1 MLSCVASAAGELAQ
15 RPFATTVRVFPGL
28 RPGHGILD
36 REGKMPTADQLKT
49 LIESFA
55 AGDDGR
61 FYRTALQLAA
71 DEARRGHG
79 KLAQELR
86 TLVDAA
92 RARGAALPAGAKR
105 PIPLVQPRGDLGDLV
120 TASYPDLKLSD
131 MVLPENLARSL
142 ERVLREN
149 RGTERLHERGLRA
162 RRKLLLVGPPGTGK
176 TMTAR
181 ALAGELHVPLYLVRF
196 ESLITKFMGE
206 TAAKLKL
213 VFDAMK
219 SVRAVFLFD
228 EFDAIGAQRALPNDT
243 GEIRRILNSFLQ
255 FIEADESESIVVAA
269 TNHAEILDRALIR
282 RFDDVVTY
290 EHPAV
295 PEIVATLHRTL
306 ADFPTKGVRWE
317 RLASEAA
324 GLSYAEIV
332 RACEDAAK
340 DMVLE
345 ERESLPEAEIA
356 RALNERKLAHA
367 AVDTR

>member
-1 MLSCVASAAGELAQ
+1 
-15 RPFATTVRVFPGL
+15 
-28 RPGHGILD
+28 
-36 REGKMPTADQLKT
+36 MPTADQLKT

-55 AGDDGR
+55 ASDDQR

-86 TLVDAA
+86 ELVDAA

-105 PIPLVQPRGDLGDLV
+105 PIPLAQPRGDLGDLV
-120 TASYPDLKLSD
+120 TASYPDLKVADVVLSRD
-131 MVLPENLARSL
+131 LARGL

-149 RGTERLHERGLRA
+149 RGTARLHEHGLRA
-162 RRKLLLVGPPGTGK
+162 RRKILLVGPPGTGK

-181 ALAGELHVPLYLVRF
+181 AIAGELHVPLYLVRF
-196 ESLITKFMGE
+196 ESMITKFMGE

-213 VFDAMK
+213 VFDAMR

-255 FIEADESESIVVAA
+255 FIEGDNSDSILVAA

-282 RFDDVVTY
+282 RFDDVLTY
-290 EHPAV
+290 TLPEAA
-295 PEIVATLHRTL
+295 EIVTTLKRTL
-306 ADFPTKGVRWE
+306 GDFPTKRVRWE
-317 RLASEAA
+317 HVAREAA

-332 RACEDAAK
+332 RAAEDAAK
-340 DMVLE
+340 DMVLA
-345 ERESLPEAEIA
+345 ERTSLPEEDIV
-356 RALNERKLAHA
+356 RALHDRKLAHS
-367 AVDTR
+367 AVSAK